1 MAIIGQQNINIGAE
15 NEAQGSDNLY
25 QAFNKVQNNFTTLFN
40 TSSPYN
46 SYVGN
51 AGISTYADSSTGQ
64 VFITNT
70 GVTSIAAGTGIVLSG
85 TTGNVII
92 SATGGGNGGT
102 GTVTNVNVTSSTLDV
117 SGAPIVSAGTIVV
130 DLPLIPTGPNF
141 SAGEYIAPTVEVDN
155 YGRIVAIANTAGVGT
170 VTSVA
175 LQAVGQGLSIT
186 NSPITSNGII
196 EITNTG
202 VTKINAGTGILLS
215 GNTGEITISSTTS
228 NPGTVTR
235 IEVTSNT
242 LTVTG
247 SPITSDGTI
256 DIELPSNVTIDTFVA
271 NTITANTTLSSLGN
285 LSVAGNANIATLN
298 ANSATGNFTGHFDGK
313 IGNATPNTGAFTTI
327 TASANA
333 NVTGNIRANYIQ
345 SNNEDIK
352 NQASVIN
359 GGALL
364 FTASNTSNVAV
375 ANYTA
380 FFGNPSPVNTAFV
393 LPAVDGYPFSVLGTN
408 GGANSVGYATLG
420 WETII
425 TQYVS
430 VLLRNGTTTVSV
442 PPNAQ
447 RRAENIMLRDGT
459 SFANVTLY

>member
-15 NEAQGSDNLY
+15 NEAAGSDNLY

-40 TSSPYN
+40 TASPIN

-51 AGISTYADSSTGQ
+51 AGISTYADSANGQ

-92 SATGGGNGGT
+92 SATGGANGGG
-102 GTVTNVNVTSSTLDV
+102 GTVTNVNVISSTLEI
-117 SGAPIVSAGTIVV
+117 SGAPIVSEGNISVE
-130 DLPLIPTGPNF
+130 LPLIPTGAAF
-141 SAGEYIAPTVEVDN
+141 AAGEYNAPTLTVDD
-155 YGRIVAIANTAGVGT
+155 YGRITAIANTVGVGT

-175 LQAVGQGLSIT
+175 IQAVGDGLSIA
-186 NSPITSNGII
+186 NSPITSDGII

-202 VTKINAGTGILLS
+202 VTKLNAGTGITIS
-215 GNTGEITISSTTS
+215 GNTGEVTISSTNT
-228 NPGTVTR
+228 NLGTVTR
-235 IEVTSNT
+235 IEVTSST

-256 DIELPSNVTIDTFVA
+256 NIEVPSNVALDSFEA
-271 NTITANTTLSSLGN
+271 NTITANVTLRSLGD
-285 LSVAGNANIATLN
+285 LVVDGNANVDVLN
-298 ANSATGNFTGHFDGK
+298 ANTATGNFTGHFDGK
-313 IGNATPNTGAFTTI
+313 IGNTTPNTGSFTTV
-327 TASANA
+327 SAA
-333 NVTGNIRANYIQ
+333 AGEVTGNIRANYIQ
-345 SNNEDIK
+345 SNNEVIM

-364 FTASNTSNVAV
+364 FTADNTSNVEV

-380 FFGNPSPVNTAFV
+380 FFGNPDPQNTTFV
-393 LPAVDGYPFSVLGTN
+393 LPALDGTPYSVLGTD
-408 GGANSVGYATLG
+408 GQANTLGYATLG
-420 WETII
+420 WKTVI

-430 VLLRNGTTTVSV
+430 VLLRDGTSTVFV
-442 PPNAQ
+442 PPTPV
-447 RRAENIMLRDGT
+447 RRKEDIMLRDGT
-459 SFANVTLY
+459 SYASVTLY